1 MPRRKSEVFCNKS
14 QVTTGCTVLVTSLS
28 RESGYSPLTQVAAVC
43 SKLCHL
49 QNKDVLFCCCLT
61 LLLGRI
67 RNRRGGGRGMKG
79 IKKRKRG
86 ARKEKEE
93 IHYSYLTLDDP
104 FGY

>member
-1 MPRRKSEVFCNKS
+1 
-14 QVTTGCTVLVTSLS
+14 
-28 RESGYSPLTQVAAVC
+28 
-43 SKLCHL
+43 
-49 QNKDVLFCCCLT
+49 
-61 LLLGRI
+61 
-67 RNRRGGGRGMKG
+67 MKG